1 MTTKQIQYNNEYNKK
16 YYDQIPIRVK
26 KGFKQVIQNY
36 AERNN
41 MSANEYIT
49 TAIQKYN
56 NQQQAEMIHNLK
68 EKITP
73 IAKKYKVDKIILYGS
88 RARGDYH
95 KNSDYDLFVNAG
107 NINGLIE
114 LLQFKEEIENV
125 IKSKTDIT
133 TANEDELDEYML
145 KEIKKDG
152 IKVYERK

>member
-16 YYDQIPIRVK
+16 NYDQIPIRVK

-41 MSANEYIT
+41 MSTNEYIT